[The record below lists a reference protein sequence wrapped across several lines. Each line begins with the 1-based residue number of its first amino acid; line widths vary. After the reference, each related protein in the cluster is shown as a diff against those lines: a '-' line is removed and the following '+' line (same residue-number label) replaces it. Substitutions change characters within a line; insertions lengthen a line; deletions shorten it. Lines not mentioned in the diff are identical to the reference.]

1 VGLSARVIGILSQVA
16 DVITL
21 VLVVVTLLGI
31 FLGVYKTVLDLN
43 QIYGAPSFDVG
54 AKNFVIDT
62 LTIFVILELML
73 GFMQYHGQRR
83 ISPLYI
89 LDAGLF
95 FVTRE
100 LMIELYAGN
109 ISPLTLISFAAVI
122 VGIGYTRVLLTQK
135 VERQPT
141 GG

>member
-1 VGLSARVIGILSQVA
+1 LSAKSISILSQIVDA
-16 DVITL
+16 ITL
-21 VLVVVTLLGI
+21 VLVVVMLVGI
-31 FLGVYKTVLDLN
+31 VLGVYKTIIDVK
-43 QIYGAPSFDVG
+43 QIYYAASFDVG
-54 AKNFVIDT
+54 AKNFVVDT
-62 LTIFVILELML
+62 LTIFVIIELML

-109 ISPLTLISFAAVI
+109 ISPLTLISFGVVIAAV
-122 VGIGYTRVLLTQK
+122 GYTRVLLTQK
-135 VERQPT
+135 VEKQKQD
-141 GG
+141 

>member
-1 VGLSARVIGILSQVA
+1 VVWLSGERWIGVLSRIA
-16 DVITL
+16 DAITL
-21 VLVVVTLLGI
+21 LLAVVMLAAIVI
-31 FLGVYKTVLDLN
+31 GVYKTIVDAI
-43 QIYGAPSFDVG
+43 QIYSASSFDVG

-62 LTIFVILELML
+62 LTIFVVLELML

-83 ISPLYI
+83 VSPLYI

-109 ISPLTLISFAAVI
+109 ISPLTLVSFGVVIAAM
-122 VGIGYTRVLLTQK
+122 GYTRMLLTQR
-135 VERQPT
+135 VEKAQ
-141 GG
+141 

>member
-1 VGLSARVIGILSQVA
+1 MNAKSISILSQIA

-21 VLVVVTLLGI
+21 ILVVVMLVGIVLGI
-31 FLGVYKTVLDLN
+31 YKTIIDVK
-43 QIYGAPSFDVG
+43 QIYYATSFDIG
-54 AKNFVIDT
+54 AKNFVVDT

-109 ISPLTLISFAAVI
+109 ISPLTLISFGVVIAAV
-122 VGIGYTRVLLTQK
+122 GYTRVLLTQR
-135 VERQPT
+135 VETRIND
-141 GG
+141 